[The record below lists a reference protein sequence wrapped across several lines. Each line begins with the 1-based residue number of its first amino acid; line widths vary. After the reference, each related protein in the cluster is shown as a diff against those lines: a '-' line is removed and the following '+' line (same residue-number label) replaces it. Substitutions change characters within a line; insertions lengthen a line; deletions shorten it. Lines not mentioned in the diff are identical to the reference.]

1 MVYKSSENAFRESN
15 DSLAVVLVTDQ
26 NFLRYTIVAIDSM
39 LARLSCPA
47 TVYLL
52 TNQIEPADFKRS
64 LVVLDKHSTPI
75 HCLPLEPDQFS
86 QFAVAGKR
94 NNLNTYAKFQI
105 ADLVPEK
112 WVLYLDSDLIVL
124 DDLAPIRDY
133 FHSNFSLLAVPN
145 PAFPIWKDGPVLGFP
160 AEQKTFNAGVM
171 VLNLD
176 KIRKENRV
184 EVLDQ
189 FAKNYAQRLK
199 LHDEPA
205 WNYVFQ
211 ADWGELP
218 LKYNMSTLYF
228 RRRSKKLGVPA
239 KDLKLAKRFPAI
251 IHFTGRDKPWKI
263 ESPHPLNQAWREAYQ
278 NVMGESIFT
287 MVNWSDRVRRLKRKL
302 KYLFVYYFR

>member
-1 MVYKSSENAFRESN
+1 MVYNISGHSFTESVEP
-15 DSLAVVLVTDQ
+15 LAVVLVTDL
-26 NFLRYTIVAIDSM
+26 NFLRNTTVAIDSL

-52 TNQIEPADFKRS
+52 TNQIEPDDLKLA
-64 LVVLDKHSTPI
+64 LAVLEKYEAPI
-75 HCLPLEPDQFS
+75 HCLSLQTDRFS

-124 DDLAPIRDY
+124 DDLAPVRDY
-133 FHSNFSLLAVPN
+133 SHTNLSLMAVPN
-145 PAFPIWKDGPVLGFP
+145 PAFPVWKDGMVLGFSTG
-160 AEQKTFNAGVM
+160 QKTFNAGVLL
-171 VLNLD
+171 LNLD

-218 LKYNMSTLYF
+218 LKYNLTTLYF
-228 RRRSKKLGVPA
+228 RRRSKVLGVPV
-239 KDLKLAKRFPAI
+239 KDLKQAKQFPAI

-263 ESPHPLNQAWREAYQ
+263 ESPHPLNHVWREAYK
-278 NVMGESIFT
+278 NVMGESIFAK
-287 MVNWSDRVRRLKRKL
+287 VNWSDRVRRLKRKL
-302 KYLFVYYFR
+302 KYLFVYYFQ